1 MRGRQISRFGSRFQL
16 SSRLGFEVAALF
28 AVSISAIS
36 FLLFPPHVA
45 AVSCIFGWTMLAI
58 AVSDAQRFIVPDI
71 LSLPCIPA
79 GLIATRVLAEPPV
92 RDALVLDHAGAAVL
106 GATAL
111 YGLKQLYLILRKR
124 EGLGLGDVKL
134 AAVAG
139 SWTGFQGLSN
149 VLLLACILAI
159 AYVVLSNLRN
169 LRAVDGT
176 FAVPFGV
183 FLGPSIWL
191 VWCAGTLSS

>member
-1 MRGRQISRFGSRFQL
+1 
-16 SSRLGFEVAALF
+16 
-28 AVSISAIS
+28 
-36 FLLFPPHVA
+36 
-45 AVSCIFGWTMLAI
+45 MLAI

-169 LRAVDGT
+169 LRAVEGT